1 MYHFSKGYFWSCF
14 AFFRK
19 LSIKLF
25 YLLTDTQ
32 DSYSIQYFFVFCVP
46 LITPTWKGKKIYI
59 YIDNISPWKNQNC
72 SCL

>member
-25 YLLTDTQ
+25 YLLSDTQ

-46 LITPTWKGKKIYI
+46 LITPTWKGKKYI
-59 YIDNISPWKNQNC
+59 YIDR
-72 SCL
+72 